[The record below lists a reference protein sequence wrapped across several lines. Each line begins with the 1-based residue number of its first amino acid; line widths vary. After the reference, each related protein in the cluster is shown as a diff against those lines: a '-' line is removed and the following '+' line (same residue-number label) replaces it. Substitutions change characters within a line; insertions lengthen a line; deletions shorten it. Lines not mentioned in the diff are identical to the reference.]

1 MQCIAWKAHDMQSLP
16 ENTLV
21 LASASPRRAEL
32 LRRLGLEVVVK
43 PAYLQEGIPPGLGG
57 SRGAA
62 HLARAKAEA
71 IAADVRE
78 GWVLGADTVVW
89 HAGHEVP
96 KPASAKEALDA
107 LRALQGVTH
116 EVFTGLCVVRMP
128 GGKASQRVE
137 RSEVR
142 FARLDDATLE
152 AYVATGE
159 PLGKAGGY
167 AVQGIA
173 AAYIEDVRGS
183 VDNVIGLPLRAT
195 VQLLAEAGYPLPPH
209 LWLPR

>member
-1 MQCIAWKAHDMQSLP
+1 M
-16 ENTLV
+16 LV

-32 LRRLGLEVVVK
+32 LRKLGLEVVVK
-43 PAYLQEGIPPGLGG
+43 PAHLQEGIPPGMGG
-57 SRGAA
+57 AQGAA
-62 HLARAKAEA
+62 QLAREKAEA
-71 IAADVRE
+71 VAADVAE

-89 HAGHEVP
+89 HAGREVP
-96 KPASAKEALDA
+96 KAASAKESLEG
-107 LRALQGVTH
+107 LRLLQGATH

-128 GGKASQRVE
+128 GGKAWQRVE

-195 VQLLAEAGYPLPPH
+195 VQLLAEAGYPLPAH
-209 LWLPR
+209 LRLGKPGQP